1 MDKAILTA
9 QNQAASKDTVK
20 DLTKEKGKETVQATN
35 AANQLRQTLQAEAPK
50 TSDLESRRTTSASA
64 SADSENSKLRG
75 VYSGA
80 EASASSRSR
89 RDDD

>member
-1 MDKAILTA
+1 MDKATVTA

-50 TSDLESRRTTSASA
+50 TSDLESRRTSASA